1 MNQLITRKPSG
12 FPVRTM
18 ASLLT
23 SLPNILV
30 VDDDRL
36 IRNTLEAALSLNG
49 FRVSL
54 ARNGREAIAT
64 ANAQSFDAVISDIYM
79 PEGDGL
85 EVLRALRATQTTL
98 PVILMTAQ
106 GELDVTVQALAEGA
120 SDVIA
125 KPFDVAALTRL
136 LNDHLAASRRKSKS
150 LSAPP
155 TPDFSDSGLI
165 GRSPAMMTVYKL
177 IAVAARNDATVL
189 ITGESGTG
197 KELTARAIHD
207 FSGRKEKPFL
217 AVNCAGL
224 TDTLLESE
232 LFGHTKGAFTSAN
245 ADRAGLFEAADGGTL
260 FLDELAST
268 SPAFQASLLRVL
280 QSGEVRRVGSP
291 QTRRVNVRIIGASN
305 SPLRELV
312 ASGQFRADLFYRLS
326 VLTIDLPPLRQRP
339 GDIELLAQHFLRR
352 HSLNDQPLLLTE
364 ETRRLLQT
372 HSFPGNVR
380 ELENALKRAAA
391 LCVNG
396 VITPDCLPP
405 HITRK
410 DDDSPESCEPED
422 SLKSLAADW
431 PTLEE
436 LERRYLQLAL
446 EKVHGNRQHAADL
459 LGIARRTI
467 QRLIIRYGLVP
478 ADSAEIDSGDD
489 NEKGPTRAEHEE

>member
-1 MNQLITRKPSG
+1 
-12 FPVRTM
+12 
-18 ASLLT
+18 
-23 SLPNILV
+23 LPNILV

-54 ARNGREAIAT
+54 AKSGREAIAA

-85 EVLRALRATQTTL
+85 EVLRALRATHTAL

-106 GELDVTVQALAEGA
+106 GELDVTVQAMAEGA
-120 SDVIA
+120 SDVVA
-125 KPFDVAALTRL
+125 KPFDIAALIRL
-136 LNDHLAASRRKSKS
+136 INGHLSASHQKSKS
-150 LSAPP
+150 LPASY
-155 TPDFSDSGLI
+155 TDFSGSGLI

-177 IAVAARNDATVL
+177 IAFAARCDATVL
-189 ITGESGTG
+189 LTGESGTG

-207 FSGRKEKPFL
+207 FSERKEKPFL

-232 LFGHTKGAFTSAN
+232 LFGHVKGAFTGAN

-291 QTRRVNVRIIGASN
+291 QTRRVNVRVIAASN
-305 SPLRELV
+305 SPLRELTER
-312 ASGQFRADLFYRLS
+312 GEFRADLFYRLS

-339 GDIELLAQHFLRR
+339 GDVELLAQYFLRR
-352 HSLNDQPLLLTE
+352 HSTGAQPLLLTE
-364 ETRRLLQT
+364 EAMRLLQT

-396 VITPDCLPP
+396 IITPDCLPP

-410 DDDSPESCEPED
+410 DDDSIESCEPED
-422 SLKSLAADW
+422 SLKSLATDW

-467 QRLIIRYGLVP
+467 QRLIIRYGLGTADP
-478 ADSAEIDSGDD
+478 AEGDSDENIESA
-489 NEKGPTRAEHEE
+489 PTRAEQ